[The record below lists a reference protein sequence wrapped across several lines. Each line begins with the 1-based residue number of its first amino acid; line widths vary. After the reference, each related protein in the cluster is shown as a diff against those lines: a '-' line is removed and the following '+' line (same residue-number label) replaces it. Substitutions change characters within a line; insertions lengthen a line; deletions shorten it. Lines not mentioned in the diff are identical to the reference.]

1 MIGCKN
7 VLSVFNDPCLRIALK
22 NFVLLKKVKRL
33 TPQKREGSK
42 KKSLKK
48 GVLSF

>member
-1 MIGCKN
+1 MK
-7 VLSVFNDPCLRIALK
+7 RLK
-22 NFVLLKKVKRL
+22 SEWEVSEKRL